1 MILSILL
8 FEESGTRVQSE
19 AAKEFGRMDPS
30 GIAMALIA
38 MTIVFFSLILL
49 YITFKYI
56 AKLYNIDF
64 KKLFKKR
71 RHAEDLVTN
80 VPADIPDETLAAISM
95 ALYLYQMEL
104 QGLEDAVM
112 TFKNAA
118 KTYSPWSS
126 KIYGLRRTPKS

>member
-1 MILSILL
+1 MTLSSLL
-8 FEESGTRVQSE
+8 LEEAGIHVQS
-19 AAKEFGRMDPS
+19 AAAEEFGKMDPT
-30 GIAMALIA
+30 GIAMAVIA
-38 MTIVFFSLILL
+38 MSIVFSSLILL
-49 YITFKYI
+49 YITFKYL

-64 KKLFKKR
+64 KKLLKKR
-71 RHAEDLVTN
+71 HPEDEVFK
-80 VPADIPDETLAAISM
+80 APDEIPEETIAAISL

-126 KIYGLRRTPKS
+126 KIYGLRRSPNH